1 VNTGKPVIASALLLL
16 PLWHQNQDRK
26 PSAPSCKHGKPNW
39 ACSKRSTGEH
49 NIEVGLHMGEPEA
62 VTLATILGLV
72 QKLSA
77 IERLRLVEH
86 VLVELEPI
94 VTGQE
99 KKRRSLQNT
108 AREHPLT
115 EEEIRGIEWKLWGKV
130 DMELPRQVL
139 QLRGLWKDVPFDVS
153 AEDIRQA
160 RQELSEALKR
170 RAERL

>member
-1 VNTGKPVIASALLLL
+1 
-16 PLWHQNQDRK
+16 
-26 PSAPSCKHGKPNW
+26 
-39 ACSKRSTGEH
+39 
-49 NIEVGLHMGEPEA
+49 MGEPEA